1 MSILE
6 PETIDFIA
14 VAEDHIALIQLDA
27 LEWGKDMDDGEHAY
41 LIQESINTCLEY
53 FESGQLKRDYPDE
66 TDLPVRIV
74 LVPVHPLA
82 QLGLDLIEHSKP
94 VVEGAGLEL
103 AVDPDYGSDP
113 ED

>member
-6 PETIDFIA
+6 PETIDFVA
-14 VAEDHIALIQLDA
+14 VAEDHIALILLDA
-27 LEWGKDMDDGEHAY
+27 LEWGKDLDDGEHVY

-53 FESGQLKRDYPDE
+53 FESGQLRADYPD
-66 TDLPVRIV
+66 DAGLPVKIV

-94 VVEGAGLEL
+94 ILEGAGLEL
-103 AVDPDYGSDP
+103 SVDPDYGSDP